1 MYPLKF
7 KKNLVKKVWGGRKF
21 QEILNIELPM
31 VGNYGESWEV
41 SCHKNGMSFVENG
54 ELKDRS
60 FQNLL
65 EEFKEKLVGEEIYKK
80 FNNKFPLLIKYLD
93 INDKL
98 SVQVHPSDEYAMRV
112 EGELGKSET
121 WYVIDAS
128 EDASLILGVKE
139 GISKEEFL
147 EKFEKKEFNSVFN
160 IVNVKKGDFIDINPG
175 LVHASLT
182 GSILICE
189 TQQNSDTTY
198 RIYDFDRVVDGQL
211 RPLQLK
217 KAIDVIEFNGT
228 PKITTEKERKNLI
241 YKDCIMQKLIQSKY
255 FSIDKLLVNGKY
267 KDDLNL
273 NFKVYS
279 IISGKGFLKV
289 NEINYPMEIGD
300 TYFIP
305 ALLEVEIEGEIE
317 ILKSYL

>member
-21 QEILNIELPM
+21 QEILNIDLPTLE
-31 VGNYGESWEV
+31 NYGESWEV

-54 ELKDRS
+54 ELKNRS
-60 FQNLL
+60 FQELL
-65 EEFKEKLVGEEIYKK
+65 EEFQEKLVGEEVYRK

-98 SVQVHPSDEYAMRV
+98 SVQVHPNDEYAMRV

-128 EDASLILGVKE
+128 EDASLILGIKE
-139 GISKEEFL
+139 GVSKVEFL
-147 EKFEKKEFNSVFN
+147 EKFEKKEFNSIFN
-160 IVNVKKGDFIDINPG
+160 IVNVKKGDFIDVNPG

-198 RIYDFDRVVDGQL
+198 RIFDFDRVVDGQL
-211 RPLQLK
+211 RPLQLD
-217 KAIDVIEFNGT
+217 KAIEVIKFNES
-228 PKITTEKERKNLI
+228 PKITTEKARENLI
-241 YKDCIMQKLIQSKY
+241 FKNCIIQKLVCSEY
-255 FSIDKLLVNGKY
+255 FSIDKLIVKGQY
-267 KDDLNL
+267 RDDINL

-279 IISGKGFLKV
+279 IISGNGFIRVK
-289 NEINYPMEIGD
+289 EKDYPIKIGD

-305 ALLEVEIEGEIE
+305 ALLEVEIEGNVE